1 MARVVPPVASHS
13 TRNVAFELYGM
24 RPFTVISPRASRS
37 HASADDVTV
46 APGTRV
52 AGGVLGLATHG
63 TDRPARLHE
72 LARSRH
78 EPDRLGAG
86 DVEPGR
92 GGFLALRRGP
102 RLAAAL
108 AFRALVFLLDT
119 LVGDHDDP
127 APVLIVADTQR
138 ADGPL
143 RLDRLPQVEVGGWG
157 LAGLG
162 QSLEQAG
169 QIIAEGVDLLLL
181 GLQGDE
187 HALLARLQVED
198 ALAGRPHRAR
208 REVVGRLEVEG
219 ATHLIP
225 SAPSSPFTEFTV
237 STAGPSRRYT
247 MAVME
252 PVAMTIRWKR
262 SRWVPRA

>member
-46 APGTRV
+46 APGTSV
-52 AGGVLGLATHG
+52 ASGVLGLATHG

-72 LARSRH
+72 PARSRH
-78 EPDRLGAG
+78 EPGRLGAG

-92 GGFLALRRGP
+92 SGFLALRRGP
-102 RLAAAL
+102 GLAAAL
-108 AFRALVFLLDT
+108 AFLALVPFFLLDT

-143 RLDRLPQVEVGGWG
+143 R
-157 LAGLG
+157 
-162 QSLEQAG
+162 
-169 QIIAEGVDLLLL
+169 
-181 GLQGDE
+181 
-187 HALLARLQVED
+187 
-198 ALAGRPHRAR
+198 
-208 REVVGRLEVEG
+208 
-219 ATHLIP
+219 
-225 SAPSSPFTEFTV
+225 
-237 STAGPSRRYT
+237 
-247 MAVME
+247 
-252 PVAMTIRWKR
+252 
-262 SRWVPRA
+262 